1 MLATSAEIDEI
12 RKDAGQR
19 ELRLYLDVDR
29 GEWLLPRAVWLL
41 QEKLNAY
48 ASFVLDGK
56 MREMYPY
63 ARPQD
68 VRIVIRSR
76 GQPPRDALTLVRL
89 VREALWKEGPAL
101 EFEQV
106 A

>member
-12 RKDAGQR
+12 RKDPGDR
-19 ELRLYLDVDR
+19 EFRLYLDVER

-48 ASFVLDGK
+48 ASYVLDGK

-63 ARPQD
+63 AHPRD

-76 GQPPRDALTLVRL
+76 GQPPQDALRLVGL
-89 VREALWKEGPAL
+89 VREALAKDGPRVDL
-101 EFEQV
+101 EQIS
-106 A
+106 

>member
-1 MLATSAEIDEI
+1 MLATTAEVDEI

-19 ELRLYLDVDR
+19 EFRLYLDIDR
-29 GEWLLPRAVWLL
+29 GEWLLPRAAWLL

-48 ASFVLDGK
+48 ASFILDGK
-56 MREMYPY
+56 MRELYPY
-63 ARPQD
+63 MQPGD

-76 GQPPRDALTLVRL
+76 GQPPQDVLRLVEL
-89 VREALWKEGPAL
+89 VREALLKDGPKL
-101 EFEQV
+101 DFEQV

>member
-1 MLATSAEIDEI
+1 MLATTAEIDEI

-19 ELRLYLDVDR
+19 ELRLYIDIDR

-56 MREMYPY
+56 MRELYPY
-63 ARPQD
+63 AQAHD
-68 VRIVIRSR
+68 VRIIIRSR
-76 GQPPRDALTLVRL
+76 GQPPQDALRLVGL
-89 VREALWKEGPAL
+89 VREALEKDGPRL
-101 EFEQV
+101 DLEQV